1 MSARRRT
8 RAGWEVGR
16 NFPNLGVTA
25 IFMKMK
31 FKIPDSWHLNQ
42 KRFSTMKI
50 ILNVL
55 VLFTVFSL
63 NTLAQDFPHI
73 TLEGHEHTVTKIVFS
88 SDGRTLA
95 SASRDGT
102 IRLWDIATRAHKP
115 TLTGHTSDIYSL
127 AFSPDGKT
135 LASGSGNGKIRLWN
149 ATTGQYR
156 VTLEGHRDV
165 VSSIAFSPDGRTF
178 ASGSSYRTIR
188 LWSAITGLYKV
199 TLEGYSE
206 NINSVAFSPDGK
218 TLASGSSDRTIRLW
232 NAATGFHKQTLTEHT
247 DGVYDVLFIEGGKTI
262 ASKSGDNTIYLW
274 DAVNGQSKDIVTV
287 DNFRD
292 VAISLD
298 RKMLAGVDWNRRI
311 ALWDITTRGEI
322 ASLTGHTEEIYSV
335 AFSPDSK
342 ILASGG
348 NDRTIRLWD
357 LSTRVSIA
365 PSTVESPSVGRQF
378 KININIVGGQDVR
391 GYKITVEYD
400 NKSLRYVSH
409 THGNYLSDKVYKGPI
424 VSKLGQVSFS
434 NVSTADAGDG
444 DGTLATITFQV
455 VSRRAS
461 TIGLSAILSN
471 SDGERLPYIAIS
483 GRVIEPP
490 WDVNGD
496 GSVDILD
503 LSFVA
508 ARFGQKNPTEAD
520 INGDGVVNIKD
531 LITVASGM
539 DREAAAPTGSLPYL
553 NGWVTRA
560 TVQQWL
566 TQAQQLNLTDPTS
579 QKGILFLQYLL
590 TTLTPKKTALLPN
603 YPNPFNPETWI
614 PYQLTQ
620 STDVTISI
628 YTIDGTVIRTLELGH
643 RASGLY
649 HDKTRAA
656 YWDGKN
662 GVGEPVASGVY
673 FYMLTAGD
681 FKSTRKML
689 ILK

>member
-1 MSARRRT
+1 
-8 RAGWEVGR
+8 
-16 NFPNLGVTA
+16 
-25 IFMKMK
+25 
-31 FKIPDSWHLNQ
+31 
-42 KRFSTMKI
+42 MKI
-50 ILNVL
+50 TLNLL
-55 VLFTVFSL
+55 VLLTVFSL
-63 NTLAQDFPHI
+63 NTFAQDFPHI
-73 TLEGHEHTVTKIVFS
+73 SLEGHENTVTKIVFS
-88 SDGRTLA
+88 PDNAMLA
-95 SASRDGT
+95 SASSDRT
-102 IRLWDIATRAHKP
+102 IRLWDVATRSHRH
-115 TLTGHTSDIYSL
+115 TLTGHTSDIYSV
-127 AFSPDGKT
+127 AFSPDGRT

-149 ATTGQYR
+149 TTTGQYR
-156 VTLEGHRDV
+156 VTLEGHRNV
-165 VSSIAFSPDGRTF
+165 VSSIAFSPDGGTL
-178 ASGSSYRTIR
+178 ASGSSDRTIR
-188 LWSAITGLYKV
+188 LWNAITGLYKV
-199 TLEGYSE
+199 TLEGHSDD
-206 NINSVAFSPDGK
+206 INSVAFSPDGG

-247 DGVYDVLFIEGGKTI
+247 DGVYDVAFIEDGKTL

-274 DAVNGQSKDIVTV
+274 DATTGQHKDTVTV
-287 DNFRD
+287 DNFRN

-298 RKMLAGVDWNRRI
+298 RKMLAGVDWNHRI
-311 ALWDITTRGEI
+311 SLWDISTGGEI
-322 ASLTGHTEEIYSV
+322 ASLTGHTAEIYSIV
-335 AFSPDSK
+335 FSPDSK

-348 NDRTIRLWD
+348 NDSTIRLWD

-391 GYKITVEYD
+391 GYKIIVEYD
-400 NKSLRYVSH
+400 NNSLRYVSH
-409 THGNYLSDKVYKGPI
+409 THGDYLSDKVYRGPI

-434 NVSTADAGDG
+434 SVSTANAGDG
-444 DGTLATITFQV
+444 DGTLSTITFQV
-455 VSRRAS
+455 VSRKAS

-508 ARFGQKNPTEAD
+508 ARFGQKDQTEAD
-520 INGDGVVNIKD
+520 INGDGVVDIKD

-539 DREAAAPTGSLPYL
+539 GRGAAAPIGYQRNIKEALTK
-553 NGWVTRA
+553 A

-566 TQAQQLNLTDPTS
+566 TQALQLNLTDPTS
-579 QKGILFLQYLL
+579 QRGILFLEYLL
-590 TTLTPKKTALLPN
+590 TLLTPKETALLPN

-620 STDVTISI
+620 PANITISI
-628 YTIDGTVIRTLELGH
+628 YTVDGTVIRTLDLGH
-643 RASGLY
+643 RPSGIY

-662 GVGEPVASGVY
+662 SVGEFVASGVY
-673 FYMLTAGD
+673 FYTLTAGD